1 MRACQSFCINASI
14 TSPISLDADYS
25 GDLWAIFRFLLS
37 FLEAEKID
45 LKVGAILGAAND
57 HFGQELGDHW
67 PLESSMM

>member
-1 MRACQSFCINASI
+1 M
-14 TSPISLDADYS
+14 DADYS

-37 FLEAEKID
+37 FLEAEKIN
-45 LKVGAILGAAND
+45 LKVGAILGTAND